1 MGPPRNR
8 YAVHMSNKKKKAVNA
23 LKIESA
29 NPHQLT
35 NGQQSVKEVMLGPD
49 DCRMNFNIIISN
61 RNPDTNNADEEGTNK
76 DKMTASK
83 KTRKSKRNKMNKKA
97 RKQADNAK
105 IDDEDMKAGSVDQ
118 RDIKKSAMA

>member
-1 MGPPRNR
+1 ML
-8 YAVHMSNKKKKAVNA
+8 
-23 LKIESA
+23 LKSV

-49 DCRMNFNIIISN
+49 DCRTNFSIIISN
-61 RNPDTNNADEEGTNK
+61 RNPETNNADEEGTNK

-83 KTRKSKRNKMNKKA
+83 KARKSKRNRMNKKA

-105 IDDEDMKAGSVDQ
+105 IDDEDMETGSVDQ
-118 RDIKKSAMA
+118 RDIKNSAMA